1 MIYVLFCVKMA
12 VNLLMERLL
21 YIVVTENLT
30 VWDT

>member
-1 MIYVLFCVKMA
+1 MNCLLFSVKMA

-21 YIVVTENLT
+21 YIVVTENRT

>member
-1 MIYVLFCVKMA
+1 MIYVLFSVKMA

-21 YIVVTENLT
+21 HIVVTENRT